1 MYRTMLLA
9 FDGSRPAH
17 EALRQGRLAVL
28 CQANVYLL
36 AVLAP
41 ELSVLLAEA
50 AVASDLPERE
60 RAEVERVLMDG
71 AKELRDAGLSVET
84 QLGSGNP
91 AEEIGRVAREVA
103 ADLIVVGHRDQGLLS
118 RWWSGS
124 TGASLVAHAPCAA
137 SSLRSRDSC
146 VPICRA

>member
-17 EALRQGRLAVL
+17 EALRQGRDLAVL
-28 CQANVYLL
+28 CQANVYLP

-124 TGASLVAHAPCAA
+124 TGASLVAHAPCSILVTIA
-137 SSLRSRDSC
+137 R
-146 VPICRA
+146 

>member
-17 EALRQGRLAVL
+17 EAPRQGVDLALL

-41 ELSVLLAEA
+41 ELGVLLAEA
-50 AVASDLPERE
+50 VAASDLPERE

-84 QLGSGNP
+84 RLGSGNP

-103 ADLIVVGHRDQGLLS
+103 ADLIVVGHREQGALA
-118 RWWSGS
+118 RWWNGS
-124 TGASLVAHAPCAA
+124 TGASLVAHAPCSILVAIA
-137 SSLRSRDSC
+137 R
-146 VPICRA
+146 